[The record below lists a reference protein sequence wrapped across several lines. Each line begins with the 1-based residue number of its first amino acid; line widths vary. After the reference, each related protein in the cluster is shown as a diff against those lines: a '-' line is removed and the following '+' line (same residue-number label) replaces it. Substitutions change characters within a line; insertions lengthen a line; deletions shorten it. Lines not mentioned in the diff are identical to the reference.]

1 MRTFSETVATWRI
14 AEGEDEQGE
23 EDEDEDKDGNDQTAE
38 KRSGTHGRRRRA
50 TRSGKS
56 PSGSMEG

>member
-23 EDEDEDKDGNDQTAE
+23 EDEDKDGNGQTAE

-56 PSGSMEG
+56 SSGSMEG